1 MNIYITIGGQ
11 GTRLK
16 GISPKDKHLLYFKNK
31 RIIDWIIDIFPNA
44 KTIGD
49 KKTNS
54 RRETLTLIPENNNIL
69 IIDCDIIPFG
79 LDLSSIDTS
88 GDCVVLFKS
97 DYSKY
102 SSVILDDN
110 NKIYTSN
117 ENNNIS
123 SIKCSGVYFLKDLQ
137 TTLGKMNNDNS
148 IVSGMVGA
156 STIFEN
162 TFLRF
167 GDIEDYFLSIKQI

>member
-1 MNIYITIGGQ
+1 MNIYVTIGGY

-44 KTIGD
+44 KIIGN
-49 KKTNS
+49 KKTNN
-54 RRETLTLIPENNNIL
+54 RKETLSQIPENNQVL

-79 LDLSSIDTS
+79 LNLDDIDTS
-88 GDCVVLFKS
+88 NDCVLIFNSNKN
-97 DYSKY
+97 KY
-102 SSVILDDN
+102 GSVILEN
-110 NKIYTSN
+110 NKIYISS

-123 SIKCSGVYFLKDLQ
+123 STKCSGVYFLKDLQ
-137 TTLGKMNNDNS
+137 ATLQKMNDNNS
-148 IVSGMVGA
+148 IVSGMNGA
-156 STIFEN
+156 STILEN

-167 GDIEDYFLSIKQI
+167 GDIEDYFFSIKQI